1 MRKPLHHISIYIH
14 KYPARITGYMS
25 AISLNAMK
33 YWEKV
38 PVGIMIPVAML
49 LIMMGEGAQ
58 RMEDKKTIQALYTN
72 NEPNKQD
79 EKIID
84 EMMERIA

>member
-1 MRKPLHHISIYIH
+1 MKKVMHHISIYIH

-38 PVGIMIPVAML
+38 PLGLMIPIAML

-72 NEPNKQD
+72 NDGSKQD
-79 EKIID
+79 TKIID
-84 EMMERIA
+84 EMMEKIA

>member
-1 MRKPLHHISIYIH
+1 MRKILRHISIYIH

-25 AISLNAMK
+25 AIVLNAEK
-33 YWEKV
+33 YWQKI
-38 PVGIMIPVAML
+38 PVGLFIPIAML

-72 NEPNKQD
+72 NDPNKKD
-79 EKIID
+79 EEIVN

>member
-1 MRKPLHHISIYIH
+1 
-14 KYPARITGYMS
+14 MS